1 MFLDI
6 EAGVTDE
13 EEEEQGEFEDEDEH
27 ECEEQIYN
35 DVESYEAV
43 TRHSQLMRTIDD
55 TGEDFWED
63 ILAQARQQGQSS
75 SVMET
80 LNNQEDLRL
89 RENDMIFEIGCLVG
103 HEESVAFKVLSLATH
118 PTFPQTLAR
127 SIVARSTI
135 PGHIYTEVDDMTQ
148 ARALARR
155 IPELNTSNI
164 HPVSLDERTD
174 MLTRS
179 SPYRLKD
186 QKWVWV
192 HDKRAK
198 WKKYLGDTGLLI
210 KRLDSFLVGLIPR
223 IGKEPRPPQA
233 LAPQDD
239 MVETFGIHKVK
250 ALETQTQYIFQQ
262 CTYTR
267 DGILLV
273 PTNEIDLVISS
284 EVLPCHHE
292 FALFCGSLL
301 LEDTAR
307 SKTLSQVAQKH
318 LQLHDWVKVIRGE
331 FAGVLG
337 EVVEVGTEEVLLRLP
352 SQDIVAPFSVI
363 EVRPH
368 FKVGDH
374 VAVTHG
380 DHKGSKGWVTF
391 AYDDRLVVHIAPEQ
405 EASFVSSVF
414 SVPDVF

>member
-1 MFLDI
+1 
-6 EAGVTDE
+6 
-13 EEEEQGEFEDEDEH
+13 
-27 ECEEQIYN
+27 
-35 DVESYEAV
+35 
-43 TRHSQLMRTIDD
+43 
-55 TGEDFWED
+55 
-63 ILAQARQQGQSS
+63 
-75 SVMET
+75 MEP

-118 PTFPQTLAR
+118 PTFPQTLAC

-135 PGHIYTEVDDMTQ
+135 PGCIYAEVDDMTQ
-148 ARALARR
+148 AHALARR
-155 IPELNTSNI
+155 IPELNTNNI
-164 HPVSLDERTD
+164 RPVSLDERTD

-179 SPYRLKD
+179 SPYGLED

-192 HDKRAK
+192 HDKWAK

-210 KRLDSFLVGLIPR
+210 KRLDSFLVGLIPQIR
-223 IGKEPRPPQA
+223 KEPHPPQA
-233 LAPQDD
+233 LVLQDN
-239 MVETFGIHKVK
+239 MVKTFRIHKVK
-250 ALETQTQYIFQQ
+250 ALETQMQYIFQEH
-262 CTYTR
+262 TYTQ

-284 EVLPCHHE
+284 KVLPCHHE
-292 FALFCGSLL
+292 FALFCGSSL
-301 LEDTAR
+301 LEETVC
-307 SKTLSQVAQKH
+307 SKTLSRVAQKR
-318 LQLHDWVKVIRGE
+318 LQLHDRVKVIRGE

-352 SQDIVAPFSVI
+352 SQDIVAPFSIV
-363 EVRPH
+363 EVCPH

-391 AYDDRLVVHIAPEQ
+391 AYDDRLVMHIAPEQ

-414 SVPDVF
+414 SVPDMF